1 MMSTEEDFEETLRLY
16 AGSEKIGGATVIA
29 LDSDYLLFQLANGES
44 VPFSSEMISVEVTGE
59 TGAFDQEF
67 VKQAAASVFH
77 YFRVELGRESVSVGE
92 FAGALEKVL
101 RGFAVILLHV
111 ARASKTDL
119 NVSEFDLRL
128 IAGES
133 GTGCELFFFPRLRD
147 QLRTQLAQSPRLLRF
162 RGLRGCVKKLAG
174 ARRWSPSCQ
183 RLHDRIIEFLRG
195 CFSVESKP

>member
-1 MMSTEEDFEETLRLY
+1 M
-16 AGSEKIGGATVIA
+16 IA

-101 RGFAVILLHV
+101 RTFQLHATPAAKPGSTRLGVIESDL
-111 ARASKTDL
+111 AR
-119 NVSEFDLRL
+119 
-128 IAGES
+128 IADES
-133 GTGCELFFFPRLRD
+133 GNGCELFFFNRLRD
-147 QLRTQLAQSPRLLRF
+147 ELRQQLQQAPKLVRF
-162 RGLRGCVKKLAG
+162 RGLRGCVKRLSG
-174 ARRWSPSCQ
+174 TRRWCPRC
-183 RLHDRIIEFLRG
+183 RTLHAQIIEFLRA
-195 CFSVESKP
+195 CLSAEAASNACALLVE

>member
-1 MMSTEEDFEETLRLY
+1 M
-16 AGSEKIGGATVIA
+16 IA

-59 TGAFDQEF
+59 SNLFDQEF
-67 VKQAAASVFH
+67 VRQAAASVFH

-101 RGFAVILLHV
+101 RGFTVNAQVIGPKPDT
-111 ARASKTDL
+111 ST
-119 NVSEFDLRL
+119 SEFDLRL

-133 GTGCELFFFPRLRD
+133 GAGCELFFFPRLRD
-147 QLRTQLAQSPRLLRF
+147 QLRSQLAESPRLLRF

-174 ARRWSPSCQ
+174 AQRWSPSCQ

-195 CFSVESKP
+195 CFSVEAKQNACALLVE

>member
-1 MMSTEEDFEETLRLY
+1 M
-16 AGSEKIGGATVIA
+16 IA

-101 RGFAVILLHV
+101 RGFAVCTQV
-111 ARASKTDL
+111 AEPKAEI

-147 QLRTQLAQSPRLLRF
+147 QLRSQLAQSPRLLRF

-195 CFSVESKP
+195 CFSVEAKQNACALVVE